1 MKNPR
6 IRYRMVLLTAEID
19 MKLVL
24 TLDKRRIRQSEV
36 GSCERERERERF
48 VMGLCLCWVCSAAH
62 GLQRIWGQCEEHGW
76 TFHIM

>member
-36 GSCERERERERF
+36 GSCERERERD
-48 VMGLCLCWVCSAAH
+48 L
-62 GLQRIWGQCEEHGW
+62 
-76 TFHIM
+76 

>member
-6 IRYRMVLLTAEID
+6 IRYKMVLLTAEID

-36 GSCERERERERF
+36 GSCERERERD
-48 VMGLCLCWVCSAAH
+48 L
-62 GLQRIWGQCEEHGW
+62 
-76 TFHIM
+76 

>member
-6 IRYRMVLLTAEID
+6 IRYKMVLLTAKID

-36 GSCERERERERF
+36 GSCEREREREICNGIVF
-48 VMGLCLCWVCSAAH
+48 VLGVFGSTWVAKNMGA
-62 GLQRIWGQCEEHGW
+62 
-76 TFHIM
+76 M

>member
-1 MKNPR
+1 
-6 IRYRMVLLTAEID
+6 MVLLTAEID

-36 GSCERERERERF
+36 GSCEREREREICNGIVF
-48 VMGLCLCWVCSAAH
+48 VLGVFGSTWVAKNMGE
-62 GLQRIWGQCEEHGW
+62 CEEHGW